1 MLDFQILN
9 LPWILETNSIR
20 SWYIIFFIYFWIQF
34 ATVWYFS
41 YQYYCATL
49 ISYLFFLMSFSSF
62 ISGLWWP
69 HTSWE
74 VFPLQ
79 FSERTCVKLVLFF
92 PLYVSKNSK
101 MKPLESGAFIV
112 KKFSIINPISFI
124 DIGLFSVSIS
134 SSVNFDKL
142 CF

>member
-9 LPWILETNSIR
+9 LPSILETNSIQ

-49 ISYLFFLMSFSSF
+49 ISYLFFLMSFSS
-62 ISGLWWP
+62 SVSRLWWP
-69 HTSWE
+69 HISWE

-92 PLYVSKNSK
+92 PLNVSKNSK
-101 MKPLESGAFIV
+101 VKPLESGAFIV

-124 DIGLFSVSIS
+124 DIGLFSVSVS